1 MARGGIN
8 KVHVQ
13 RARDAILARG
23 NNPSIDAVRI
33 ELGNTGSKSTIHR
46 YLKELEEAEPAQ
58 RRALSDSLADLVSR
72 LATQL
77 QDEAEAVVNAAAEHH
92 QDAIQQL
99 TQGLQA
105 KDAALQAAQ
114 RDIQMLDVALRESRN
129 VHTAAVTREQ
139 QVQIQ
144 AQRFEQQVND
154 LQQQLADRDRHRQSL
169 EEKHQHAREAL
180 AHYRDSVK
188 EQREQDQRR
197 HEQQVQQLQA
207 EIRQLGQ
214 TLSIKRSD
222 ITQLNKDSARLVT
235 ELGTSQKCVVAIEHA
250 LQQQQSVQSQLQELL
265 AQQRIELQVA
275 LQQMIDAEAL
285 KTQQDQMQA
294 ELRTL
299 EMALLRTQTELAV
312 KDQLLTRWEE
322 SRDYQNSSNG

>member
-8 KVHVQ
+8 KAHVQ
-13 RARDAILARG
+13 RARDTILARG

-46 YLKELEEAEPAQ
+46 YLKELDEAEPAQ

-72 LATQL
+72 LAAQL
-77 QDEAEAVVNAAAEHH
+77 QDEAEAVVGLASEHH
-92 QDAIQQL
+92 HNAIQQL
-99 TQGLQA
+99 TQQLNA

-114 RDIQMLDVALRESRN
+114 REIQTLDAALRESSTA
-129 VHTAAVTREQ
+129 HTEAVTREQ

-154 LQQQLADRDRHRQSL
+154 LQQQLADRDRHLQSL

-214 TLSIKRSD
+214 TLSIKQSD
-222 ITQLNKDSARLVT
+222 ITLLNKDNARLIAEISESTKQTAQHQSMTHRLNNQLVDAHQQIVRL
-235 ELGTSQKCVVAIEHA
+235 EAQSANADQRVAETRHA
-250 LQQQQSVQSQLQELL
+250 LTVVEEKLQKTTEALHSLEVTAERLRTRLELQE
-265 AQQRIELQVA
+265 RP
-275 LQQMIDAEAL
+275 
-285 KTQQDQMQA
+285 
-294 ELRTL
+294 
-299 EMALLRTQTELAV
+299 
-312 KDQLLTRWEE
+312 
-322 SRDYQNSSNG
+322 S